1 MAPADDHRNETSRA
15 RDHAAIDR
23 LADELL
29 PALVAK
35 LGASRLGEIEVREGP
50 WKVRLRAPV
59 GSGHGTGSG
68 TGSGMASG
76 SATPAGSGTTSGAR
90 DRRTL
95 DRASRLSSGHG
106 AAGSSTPTAAPPTA
120 GARDGLAPLTPVGP
134 GHPRPAGDASDG
146 SRRAVATSPG
156 VGIFQPRPEMRPGM
170 RVRAGDRLGDVDV
183 LGVLQEVVSPVD
195 GMVGGTLVDAGDAVE
210 YGQELIRV
218 EAGA

>member
-35 LGASRLGEIEVREGP
+35 LAASRLGEIEVREGP
-50 WKVRLRAPV
+50 WKVRLRAPA
-59 GSGHGTGSG
+59 GTGHLSGSG
-68 TGSGMASG
+68 TASG
-76 SATPAGSGTTSGAR
+76 SGTPSGAR

-106 AAGSSTPTAAPPTA
+106 ATGSSTPTAGPPP
-120 GARDGLAPLTPVGP
+120 GARDGFAPLTPVGP
-134 GHPRPAGDASDG
+134 GHPRPAGEASDV
-146 SRRAVATSPG
+146 SRRAVATSPAVG
-156 VGIFQPRPEMRPGM
+156 VFQPRPDVRPGM

-210 YGQELIRV
+210 YGQELIHV
-218 EAGA
+218 EVGA

>member
-50 WKVRLRAPV
+50 WKVRLRAPI
-59 GSGHGTGSG
+59 GTGHGTGHGFGSG
-68 TGSGMASG
+68 TASE
-76 SATPAGSGTTSGAR
+76 SATPSGAR
-90 DRRTL
+90 DRRTI

-106 AAGSSTPTAAPPTA
+106 AAGSSTPPASLQTA

-134 GHPRPAGDASDG
+134 GHPRPAADASDG

-218 EAGA
+218 DAGA

>member
-59 GSGHGTGSG
+59 GTGHGSGSGTGHGTGHG
-68 TGSGMASG
+68 TASG
-76 SATPAGSGTTSGAR
+76 SATPSGAR
-90 DRRTL
+90 DRR
-95 DRASRLSSGHG
+95 
-106 AAGSSTPTAAPPTA
+106 
-120 GARDGLAPLTPVGP
+120 TPVGP
-134 GHPRPAGDASDG
+134 GHPRPAGDPSDG

-218 EAGA
+218 EAGT